1 MGLLKRVK
9 RFLHKVKIFLN
20 MKLCV
25 HIKREASTI
34 IKSKISQHILRREAF
49 QKNYGGI
56 YD

>member
-9 RFLHKVKIFLN
+9 RFLRKVKLLLSG
-20 MKLCV
+20 KVCV

-34 IKSKISQHILRREAF
+34 LEYKISQRILRREAF

>member
-1 MGLLKRVK
+1 MGFLKRVK
-9 RFLHKVKIFLN
+9 RFLRKVKLLLSGN
-20 MKLCV
+20 VCV